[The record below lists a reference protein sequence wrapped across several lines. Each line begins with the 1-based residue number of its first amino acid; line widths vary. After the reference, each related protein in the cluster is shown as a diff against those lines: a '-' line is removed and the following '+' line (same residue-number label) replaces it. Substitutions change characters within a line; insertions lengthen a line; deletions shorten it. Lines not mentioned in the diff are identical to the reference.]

1 LVADS
6 STPRKPKHNH
16 SAIAMKAE
24 CHRSRHQLVIA
35 TALRDRDRA

>member
-1 LVADS
+1 
-6 STPRKPKHNH
+6 
-16 SAIAMKAE
+16 MKAE